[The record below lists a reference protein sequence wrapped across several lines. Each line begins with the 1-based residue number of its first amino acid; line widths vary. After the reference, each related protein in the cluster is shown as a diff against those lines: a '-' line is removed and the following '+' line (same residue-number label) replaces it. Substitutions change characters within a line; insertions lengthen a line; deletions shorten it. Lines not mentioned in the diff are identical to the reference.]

1 MNQSEETSDDDEVP
15 EISKWEAIIWLLI
28 FTAWVSLLS
37 GYLVDAIEVNIIY
50 LYFSLLHCNEHII
63 RTI

>member
-37 GYLVDAIEVNIIY
+37 GYLVDAIEVN
-50 LYFSLLHCNEHII
+50 
-63 RTI
+63 